1 MKRFVTLSLTGVTLL
16 SLVALLQAAPVAAQG
31 KLVVASPH
39 AVLFDT
45 GLIFA
50 VAKEKGFFK
59 EAGLDVD
66 TVIVAGGGENVQAL
80 VSGSVQ
86 IALATGT
93 FAVMS
98 AFQKGA
104 PVKIIAAEM
113 TGVSDLYWYSQA
125 NSPYK
130 KLEDLAGKRV
140 AFSNPGSSSHMAVLA
155 MVDQVK
161 AKGLPAPQP
170 VSLGRMPDVFTA
182 IKTGQAEAGFAAVP
196 LFLDRIDTGEIQIAF
211 KGEEIEK
218 LKDVTVRVT
227 FAQRDWADKNSETL
241 RTFLR
246 AYKKTQ
252 DFMLANRQE
261 TARIWIRH
269 GKLKISE
276 ATAVKAIGFYTPEAI
291 ALKPIKGLATTMED
305 GVKFKF
311 LSKPLTQ
318 DDLDR
323 LIDLRYVP

>member
-1 MKRFVTLSLTGVTLL
+1 MKRLGCLWLTGVVLL
-16 SLVALLQAAPVAAQG
+16 ACVALVPGAAAAQT
-31 KLVVASPH
+31 KLVIASPH

-59 EAGLDVD
+59 EAGLDVE

-80 VSGSVQ
+80 VSGSVH
-86 IALATGT
+86 IAVATGT

-113 TGVSDLYWYSQA
+113 TGVSDLYWYSPA
-125 NSPYK
+125 GSPYK
-130 KLEDLAGKRV
+130 KMEDLAGKRV
-140 AFSNPGSSSHMAVLA
+140 AFSNPGSSSHQAVLA

-170 VSLGRMPDVFTA
+170 VALGRMPDVFTA

-196 LFLDRIDTGEIQIAF
+196 LFLDRVESGEMRIVF

-227 FAQRDWADKNSETL
+227 FAQRDWVDKNPETV
-241 RTFLR
+241 RAFLR

-252 DFMLANRQE
+252 EFMFTNRQE
-261 TARIWIRH
+261 TARLWIKH

-276 ATAVKAIGFYTPEAI
+276 ATAVKAIGFYPPTAV
-291 ALKPIKGLATTMED
+291 ALKPIKGLGSTVED
-305 GVKFKF
+305 GIKFKF
-311 LSKPLTQ
+311 LTGPLGQ
-318 DDLDR
+318 ADLDR

>member
-1 MKRFVTLSLTGVTLL
+1 MKRLGSVWLIVLALVGV
-16 SLVALLQAAPVAAQG
+16 VALLPGAPAAQT
-31 KLVVASPH
+31 KLVIASPH

-59 EAGLDVD
+59 EAGLEIE

-80 VSGSVQ
+80 VSGSVHV
-86 IALATGT
+86 AVATGT

-113 TGVSDLYWYSQA
+113 TGVSDLFWYSLA
-125 NSPYK
+125 SSPYK
-130 KLEDLAGKRV
+130 KMEDLAGKRV

-161 AKGLPAPQP
+161 AKGLPAPVP

-196 LFLDRIDTGEIQIAF
+196 LFLDRVDSGEIRIVF
-211 KGEEIEK
+211 KGEEIDK

-227 FAQRDWADKNSETL
+227 FAERDWAEKNADTV

-252 DFMLANRQE
+252 DFMFANRQE
-261 TARIWIRH
+261 TARLWLKH

-276 ATAVKAIGFYTPEAI
+276 ATAVKAIGFYSPEAV
-291 ALKPIKGLATTMED
+291 ALKPVKGLASTIED
-305 GVKFKF
+305 GIKFKF
-311 LSKPLTQ
+311 LKGPLSPA
-318 DDLDR
+318 DLDR

>member
-1 MKRFVTLSLTGVTLL
+1 MKRFASLALTGMALL
-16 SLVALLQAAPVAAQG
+16 AVVALVPNAAAAQT
-31 KLVVASPH
+31 KLVIASPH

-50 VAKEKGFFK
+50 VGKEKGFFK
-59 EAGLDVD
+59 EAGLDVE
-66 TVIVAGGGENVQAL
+66 TVIVAGGGENVQVL

-86 IALATGT
+86 IAVATGT

-113 TGVSDLYWYSQA
+113 TGVSDLYWYSLA
-125 NSPYK
+125 SSPYK
-130 KLEDLAGKRV
+130 KMEDLAGKRV
-140 AFSNPGSSSHMAVLA
+140 AFSNPGSSSHQAVLA

-170 VSLGRMPDVFTA
+170 ISLGRMPDVFTA

-196 LFLDRIDTGEIQIAF
+196 LFLDRVESGEIQIAF

-227 FAQRDWADKNSETL
+227 FAQRDWVDKNPETV
-241 RTFLR
+241 RAFLK

-252 DFMLANRQE
+252 EHMFTNRQE
-261 TARIWIRH
+261 TARLWIKH

-276 ATAVKAIGFYTPEAI
+276 ATAMKALDFYPPAAV
-291 ALKPIKGLATTMED
+291 ALRPIKGLAATIED
-305 GVKFKF
+305 GIKFKF
-311 LSKPLTQ
+311 LTQ
-318 DDLDR
+318 VPSQADLDK